1 MSKEIT
7 YEEALLQ
14 LKEIVSKLEMKQVKI
29 DDLAGTVKEAKQ
41 LVDFCREK
49 LDKTESEIN
58 KIIQPQEGEE
68 DAELL

>member
-14 LKEIVSKLEMKQVKI
+14 LKDIVSKLEMKQVKI

-68 DAELL
+68 EL

>member
-14 LKEIVSKLEMKQVKI
+14 LKDIVSKLEMKQVKI
-29 DDLAGTVKEAKQ
+29 DDLAGTIKKAKQ

-68 DAELL
+68 EL

>member
-7 YEEALLQ
+7 YEEALIQ

-29 DDLAGTVKEAKQ
+29 DDLARTVKEAKQ

-58 KIIQPQEGEE
+58 KIIQPEDGDEE
-68 DAELL
+68 DL

>member
-7 YEEALLQ
+7 YEDALLQ

-29 DDLAGTVKEAKQ
+29 DDLASTVKEAKQ

-58 KIIQPQEGEE
+58 KIIQPEGNEE
-68 DAELL
+68 EEML

>member
-68 DAELL
+68 DAEL

>member
-7 YEEALLQ
+7 YEEALIQ

-29 DDLAGTVKEAKQ
+29 DDLASTVKEAKK

-58 KIIQPQEGEE
+58 KIIQPEEGEE
-68 DAELL
+68 EL